1 MEINKEKQRKI
12 LKEWI
17 EEDESNELWDI
28 LVSKSFSLLENY
40 SHQEYSQYSNETI
53 QHIDDMRDYCHN
65 LIRNYSRFAENSEI
79 GKNCDDIVNKH
90 IFFDTVLIEMIDE
103 MTFFAELIEN
113 RTLVNNNGYSVI
125 FIRYLFHS
133 FFSKIDVV
141 RSNYELNF
149 NYLKNIDLYYSSESF
164 RNKIFNK
171 NIVKKVFQIYNS
183 KTKKYDEI
191 VDDTLIFN
199 NDLNLIQLIRNQ
211 ETHKIT
217 DLAKRL
223 NNAILYDENINTSSK
238 FGEFWVI
245 FAMLIYT
252 INHLNLKLKSFK
264 NENNKSLFYK
274 YFELD

>member
-1 MEINKEKQRKI
+1 MIN
-12 LKEWI
+12 
-17 EEDESNELWDI
+17 
-28 LVSKSFSLLENY
+28 
-40 SHQEYSQYSNETI
+40 
-53 QHIDDMRDYCHN
+53 
-65 LIRNYSRFAENSEI
+65 
-79 GKNCDDIVNKH
+79 
-90 IFFDTVLIEMIDE
+90 E
-103 MTFFAELIEN
+103 MTLFAELIEN

-141 RSNYELNF
+141 RSNFEQNF

-252 INHLNLKLKSFK
+252 IDHLNLKLKSYK
-264 NENNKSLFYK
+264 NENNKGLFYK